1 MDSFLAIAEELQL
14 KGLMGKSE
22 KDEVVQKDTFQRNPT
37 EKEKGANKN
46 ELSAI
51 NPFHQLQSYSGEQMA
66 TNTFGGEVV
75 LTSHFPSGDLQELDE
90 KCITM
95 MEKTSAKN
103 AHGQPLYRCKV
114 CGKEKIIGNIKS
126 HIESNH
132 LEGFSIPCNFCG
144 KTFRGSRALRHHEAR
159 DHK

>member
-1 MDSFLAIAEELQL
+1 MGSFLVIAEELQL

-22 KDEVVQKDTFQRNPT
+22 KDEVVQEDTFQRNPT
-37 EKEKGANKN
+37 EKEKAANKN

-51 NPFHQLQSYSGEQMA
+51 DTFHQLQSNSGEQMA

-75 LTSHFPSGDLQELDE
+75 LTSHFPSGDFQELDE
-90 KCITM
+90 KCISM

-144 KTFRGSRALRHHEAR
+144 KTFRSRNSLEKHTSGNH
-159 DHK
+159 